1 MTSMRDI
8 KRRKGSIESTKQI
21 TKAMKLVSTVKLQK
35 TKERAEEANPYF
47 SCMYQTVKAMLARSA
62 QIDHPYLTGRGGVSI
77 PESADGRK
85 NKTGIILITANRGL
99 AGGYNANL
107 VRMVTD
113 DTGKKDEVLLY
124 TIGTKGR
131 DALEHFGYPVRHDAS
146 EMFDAPAY
154 ADAAEFCKHVLGDFT
169 SGEIAGIDLVYTH
182 FKNTVVQEP
191 VRMRLLPVDCGQAEA
206 DDVTPMNY
214 EPDEEEVIEK
224 IIPLYLSSLIYGA
237 LMDAAA
243 SENAAR
249 MQAMEAA
256 TGNAEEMI
264 EDLTLQFNRARQ
276 SSITQELTEIIA
288 GAQESL
294 E

>member
-1 MTSMRDI
+1 MRDI

-47 SCMYQTVKAMLARSA
+47 SYMYQTVKAMLARSA

-107 VRMVTD
+107 VRMVTG

-131 DALEHFGYPVRHDAS
+131 DALEHFGYPVRHDA
-146 EMFDAPAY
+146 
-154 ADAAEFCKHVLGDFT
+154 C
-169 SGEIAGIDLVYTH
+169 
-182 FKNTVVQEP
+182 
-191 VRMRLLPVDCGQAEA
+191 
-206 DDVTPMNY
+206 
-214 EPDEEEVIEK
+214 
-224 IIPLYLSSLIYGA
+224 
-237 LMDAAA
+237 
-243 SENAAR
+243 
-249 MQAMEAA
+249 
-256 TGNAEEMI
+256 
-264 EDLTLQFNRARQ
+264 
-276 SSITQELTEIIA
+276 
-288 GAQESL
+288 
-294 E
+294 

>member
-62 QIDHPYLTGRGGVSI
+62 QIDHPYLTGRAGLGTKGST
-77 PESADGRK
+77 DTGK
-85 NKTGIILITANRGL
+85 NKTGIVLITANRGL

-107 VRMVTD
+107 VRIVTGD
-113 DTGKKDEVLLY
+113 AGKKDEVLLY

-131 DALEHFGYPVRHDAS
+131 DALEHLGYPVRHDAS

-191 VRMRLLPVDCGQAEA
+191 LRMRLLPVDCGQAEA
-206 DDVTPMNY
+206 EDVTPMNY

>member
-1 MTSMRDI
+1 MRDI

-107 VRMVTD
+107 VRMVTG

-146 EMFDAPAY
+146 EQKDPVMATPTVFLFSVSIPY
-154 ADAAEFCKHVLGDFT
+154 SPFFLT
-169 SGEIAGIDLVYTH
+169 SISFSITSASI
-182 FKNTVVQEP
+182 F
-191 VRMRLLPVDCGQAEA
+191 
-206 DDVTPMNY
+206 
-214 EPDEEEVIEK
+214 
-224 IIPLYLSSLIYGA
+224 
-237 LMDAAA
+237 AAA
-243 SENAAR
+243 
-249 MQAMEAA
+249 
-256 TGNAEEMI
+256 
-264 EDLTLQFNRARQ
+264 F
-276 SSITQELTEIIA
+276 
-288 GAQESL
+288 GA
-294 E
+294 